1 MEDNKMN
8 KKEKASVK
16 VGIEAR
22 MMKDELKRMME
33 RNPTMD
39 VKEAEKRVKEAV
51 KAMMK
56 RVEIA

>member
-1 MEDNKMN
+1 MN